1 MCRLEFADGIGLCVD
16 VMRQRA
22 SNERVQHHGCAL
34 LNFLAL
40 EEKNKETLF
49 EKGAVDV
56 GACPDLFCCLSY
68 QHWLNVYCA
77 RGGKPADMW

>member
-1 MCRLEFADGIGLCVD
+1 MTTANATLALISDGIGLCVD

-56 GACPDLFCCLSY
+56 GACPVCPVSLL
-68 QHWLNVYCA
+68 A
-77 RGGKPADMW
+77 